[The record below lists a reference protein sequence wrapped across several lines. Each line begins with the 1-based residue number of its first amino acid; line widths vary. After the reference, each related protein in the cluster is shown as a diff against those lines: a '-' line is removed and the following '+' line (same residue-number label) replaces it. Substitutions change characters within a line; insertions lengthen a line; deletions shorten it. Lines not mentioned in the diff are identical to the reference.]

1 MSNKPFLYWN
11 NTTSK
16 ILNFNYFCFTLDGVF
31 IFHNPFAKYP
41 LQNEVFKN
49 KRIRQVSYSIDTNE
63 IFDYFEDKHLTQRLI
78 LICYEK
84 TLYNSK

>member
-16 ILNFNYFCFTLDGVF
+16 ILNFNYFCFKLDGVF

-41 LQNEVFKN
+41 LPIEIFKN
-49 KRIRQVSYSIDTNE
+49 KRIRQVNYDIETGE
-63 IFDYFEDKHLTQRLI
+63 LLHYFENNHLAQRTNFNMS
-78 LICYEK
+78 YK
-84 TLYNSK
+84 K